1 MGRVFLVAAHPML
14 REALITFLPMQSHG
28 QLTVVGTASWHPDDL
43 AALTTI
49 APDVVVVA
57 IGIEARQDLHALEQI
72 RTLAPH
78 TPLAVITTMRCL
90 VCEMAMA
97 LGVIDALLIAEHLP
111 EDLVRVV
118 QQLVNARD
126 ASSPSPL
133 LQPQANNVAQ
143 G

>member
-1 MGRVFLVAAHPML
+1 MRRVFLVAAHPML
-14 REALITFLPMQSHG
+14 REALITFLPMQSSG

-43 AALTTI
+43 AALVTI
-49 APDVVVVA
+49 APDVVVVTV
-57 IGIEARQDLHALEQI
+57 GIEARQDLHALEQI
-72 RTLAPH
+72 RTLVPH

-90 VCEMAMA
+90 VCEMALA

-126 ASSPSPL
+126 TINPSPL
-133 LQPQANNVAQ
+133 PQLQTNSIAQ